1 MERIAVIMGKMH
13 SGGKKNLVM
22 EYYRHIN
29 KEKIQF
35 DFICDDDSNAIPFDE
50 IKALGG
56 KVFVIPPYQD
66 ILKNMSAIYKLCKKN
81 KYKIVHGY
89 NGTMN
94 LFAML
99 AAKFAGVPVRINE
112 SISMAHSSDKKT
124 IIKNIL
130 RVFSKCG
137 STHYMSNGEACGR
150 WQFGNNIYNSG
161 KVAVFKTVID
171 TGKNAFIPIVRRD
184 TRKELGIED
193 NLVIGHIGR
202 LTEQKNT
209 LFLIDIVASI
219 VKKESTAK
227 LLLIGDGNLRD
238 EMFRKINKSGLSK
251 SVIYLGRREDIQK
264 FYNSMDCF
272 ILPSLYEG
280 LPVTGLEAEAC
291 GLPVFFSTEIPRESS
306 PCDELGHFISLGKS
320 ADEWAEKIIKYTK
333 KNIDKRKSYIEAVK
347 AAGFDSGNEA
357 KKLLNYYENILKKV
371 N

>member
-1 MERIAVIMGKMH
+1 
-13 SGGKKNLVM
+13 
-22 EYYRHIN
+22 
-29 KEKIQF
+29 
-35 DFICDDDSNAIPFDE
+35 
-50 IKALGG
+50 
-56 KVFVIPPYQD
+56 
-66 ILKNMSAIYKLCKKN
+66 
-81 KYKIVHGY
+81 
-89 NGTMN
+89 
-94 LFAML
+94 
-99 AAKFAGVPVRINE
+99 
-112 SISMAHSSDKKT
+112 
-124 IIKNIL
+124 
-130 RVFSKCG
+130 
-137 STHYMSNGEACGR
+137 MSNGEACGR

-251 SVIYLGRREDIQK
+251 SVIYLGKREDIQK

-333 KNIDKRKSYIEAVK
+333 KNIEKRKSYIEAVK